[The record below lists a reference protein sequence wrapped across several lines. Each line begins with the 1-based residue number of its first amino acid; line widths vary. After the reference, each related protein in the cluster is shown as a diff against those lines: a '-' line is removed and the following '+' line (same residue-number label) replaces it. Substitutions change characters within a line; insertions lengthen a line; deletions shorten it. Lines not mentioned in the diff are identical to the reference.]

1 MTAIK
6 SQEANF
12 KDIPI
17 EALDANSAPVLH
29 KGAVVI
35 FKTNNGNYGKL
46 QIVSVEQNQITYNFK
61 VFKAADGSEIAG
73 KTSAVTKVG
82 FWWDLDIGVEKSD
95 NTSDLDYNTGGQGN
109 SQYLIPLGGAVFL
122 LYSK

>member
-1 MTAIK
+1 MFKKLLSLSFVILFSIACKKDVKQISYGNLDMTAIK

-46 QIVSVEQNQITYNFK
+46 
-61 VFKAADGSEIAG
+61 
-73 KTSAVTKVG
+73 
-82 FWWDLDIGVEKSD
+82 
-95 NTSDLDYNTGGQGN
+95 
-109 SQYLIPLGGAVFL
+109 
-122 LYSK
+122 